1 MNDLS
6 ALLLRPIDLVA
17 EPPFD
22 LGSGMVHP
30 ASLEVVWPDGGCKL
44 EPRVMQV
51 LVALNRRRGS
61 PLSRE
66 DLSRLCWEGRVV
78 GDDALMRCIV
88 KLRKVFQ
95 RDPAVEI
102 GSIPKVGYRLR
113 LLPVAAAAASSAP
126 KPMPMPMLRPSWRS
140 PRWILSGAAV
150 AIAALGVGA
159 FVVMQPPGA
168 LAAEDVRPLTSESG
182 VETHPALSPDG
193 RMIAYAGGGGYG
205 AQRDIFLRGV
215 ADGTPIRM
223 TNTPEDEMAPTWS
236 PDGRSIAFVRRVTD
250 APCEILVAP
259 VPQGEPRVVGRC
271 ALEAMTRLAWTRDGE
286 LLLSDRPTRNALRR
300 IRALN
305 PETGQMRDVTSPPA
319 DSLGDSDPVVTHRG
333 DRLVFRRA
341 FSHGVGDLYIVKVSG
356 ADQRALTRDGSK
368 AVGYAFTA
376 DDRSLVFSTRRGGDS
391 GLWSVSVERPATP
404 VRLSLGLLD
413 FGRLSADEHG
423 LLAVEAGDYRSNLFA
438 WRAGAAPVALTDGNT
453 SDWDPD
459 LSLTGQL
466 VFISDQTGE
475 PEVWVRRGEGA
486 STRVTDLKGSN
497 VFSPRWSPDGRS
509 LAFIAARDR
518 RTDVYVINADGSG
531 LRRVTSDGAAR
542 GDLAWEVNGNL
553 VVPTFRGAV
562 WQVERIDPQGRILV
576 VPNTTGVQIIKSA
589 GVRGLY
595 AVKGDDDRLWRL
607 GEEGAGPVSTL
618 IRVSHDAVW
627 APTRDGV
634 YQLAGVPGGEI
645 VLRLTAWDGAVRDVQ
660 SLGTVGLRH
669 SLAVSPTQ
677 DIVAARVVRDETD
690 LRAIRLARR

>member
-1 MNDLS
+1 M
-6 ALLLRPIDLVA
+6 
-17 EPPFD
+17 
-22 LGSGMVHP
+22 
-30 ASLEVVWPDGGCKL
+30 
-44 EPRVMQV
+44 
-51 LVALNRRRGS
+51 
-61 PLSRE
+61 
-66 DLSRLCWEGRVV
+66 
-78 GDDALMRCIV
+78 
-88 KLRKVFQ
+88 
-95 RDPAVEI
+95 
-102 GSIPKVGYRLR
+102 
-113 LLPVAAAAASSAP
+113 
-126 KPMPMPMLRPSWRS
+126 
-140 PRWILSGAAV
+140 
-150 AIAALGVGA
+150 
-159 FVVMQPPGA
+159 
-168 LAAEDVRPLTSESG
+168 
-182 VETHPALSPDG
+182 
-193 RMIAYAGGGGYG
+193 
-205 AQRDIFLRGV
+205 
-215 ADGTPIRM
+215 
-223 TNTPEDEMAPTWS
+223 
-236 PDGRSIAFVRRVTD
+236 
-250 APCEILVAP
+250 
-259 VPQGEPRVVGRC
+259 
-271 ALEAMTRLAWTRDGE
+271 
-286 LLLSDRPTRNALRR
+286 
-300 IRALN
+300 
-305 PETGQMRDVTSPPA
+305 
-319 DSLGDSDPVVTHRG
+319 
-333 DRLVFRRA
+333 
-341 FSHGVGDLYIVKVSG
+341 GDLYIVKVSG

-391 GLWSVSVERPATP
+391 GLWSVNVERPATP